1 MLTIRHI
8 EHSRNKI
15 HPMASHETGHSDN
28 RLQYLGHGEVAVV
41 RQIIPRKPQNVFQ
54 AARDVL

>member
-1 MLTIRHI
+1 
-8 EHSRNKI
+8 
-15 HPMASHETGHSDN
+15 MASHETGHSDN